1 MPVDRTQ
8 IAIFVSPL
16 VPDGHAVLFQVL
28 DVRVT
33 GNEPQQFVYDRLQMN
48 LLGSQQR
55 KAFREVKPHLVTEN
69 ALCADTRAVM
79 FDDSVFPYVAKQV
92 KILFHNK
99 LCSYRECKDN
109 GLLEHFTRTEDS
121 CRELRLI
128 R

>member
-16 VPDGHAVLFQVL
+16 VPDGHAMLFQVL
-28 DVRVT
+28 DVRIT
-33 GNEPQQFVYDRLQMN
+33 GNKPQQFVYDGLQMN
-48 LLGSQQR
+48 LLGGKQR
-55 KAFREVKPHLVTEN
+55 KPLRKVEPHLISEN
-69 ALCADTRAVM
+69 ALSADTRAVM

-92 KILFHNK
+92 KILFHK
-99 LCSYRECKDN
+99 QLRSYRECEDN

-121 CRELRLI
+121 GRELRLI